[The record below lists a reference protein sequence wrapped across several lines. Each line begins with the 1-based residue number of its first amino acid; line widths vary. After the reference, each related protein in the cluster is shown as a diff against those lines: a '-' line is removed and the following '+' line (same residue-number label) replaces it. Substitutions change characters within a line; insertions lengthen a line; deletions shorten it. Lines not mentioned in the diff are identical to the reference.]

1 MSVRLSVEVTL
12 VTGLRAR
19 VRRMKT
25 ASRTSMLTSQSTPML
40 KISIVTPMLSF
51 AWLVLD
57 PWFHSEGEASILT
70 SQVPG

>member
-25 ASRTSMLTSQSTPML
+25 ASRASMLTSQSTPML
-40 KISIVTPMLSF
+40 KISTVTPMLS
-51 AWLVLD
+51 
-57 PWFHSEGEASILT
+57 LT
-70 SQVPG
+70 